1 MSGENLQVEYK
12 LYEHRYTFNG
22 NFAYAANCIEHALDM
37 MGHKKVEEDADL
49 HIYNHTCRDLEP
61 DMPEN
66 SIIFKPTAPTSK
78 HFQICRLGYAN
89 SSEITFEEPI
99 EYEYR
104 KVQNTEW
111 NDIQDMVER
120 RANKWDDSIMLKW
133 PDAKNVKD
141 DHILIIGQ
149 MPEDETVMGFGFGN
163 HWDKLCQIVKK
174 LKDRN
179 NLVIKLHPR
188 MRKASHV
195 IRDINKQIKDW
206 EDDGHQVFSGYES
219 IHSVLPKT
227 KVAIVENS
235 TAGIECMMHDVPII
249 SYGYPDYHWI
259 TKDLRI
265 LTQLNSYIDNLNWFD
280 KNMSRQFLTWYIYDY
295 LCYDIPST
303 INRITQLLQET
314 DGSHHS

>member
-1 MSGENLQVEYK
+1 MRYK
-12 LYEHRYTFNG
+12 IYEHRYTFQG

-37 MGHKKVEEDADL
+37 MGHEKVEENADL
-49 HIYNHTCRDLEP
+49 HVYNHTCRDLEP

-78 HFQICRLGYAN
+78 HFQIDTLGYAN
-89 SSEITFEEPI
+89 SSSITFNRPDFDN
-99 EYEYR
+99 R
-104 KVQNTEW
+104 KIDNTEW
-111 NDIQDMVER
+111 NYVNDLIKE

-133 PDAKNVKD
+133 KDAKNIKD

-149 MPEDETVMGFGFGN
+149 KPDDETVNGFGFGD
-163 HWDKLCQIVKK
+163 HWKKLCMIINK
-174 LKDRN
+174 LEDE
-179 NLVIKLHPR
+179 NLVIKLHPSED
-188 MRKASHV
+188 RKLQMEAKT
-195 IRDINKQIKDW
+195 IEKWK
-206 EDDGHQVFSGYES
+206 EKGHQVITGYQS

-227 KVAIVENS
+227 RVAIVENT

-265 LTQLNSYIDNLNWFD
+265 LTELKGYINDMSWF
-280 KNMSRQFLTWYIYDY
+280 NQRTSRKFLIWYIFDY

-303 INRITQLLQET
+303 QNRLGEILNANI
-314 DGSHHS
+314 